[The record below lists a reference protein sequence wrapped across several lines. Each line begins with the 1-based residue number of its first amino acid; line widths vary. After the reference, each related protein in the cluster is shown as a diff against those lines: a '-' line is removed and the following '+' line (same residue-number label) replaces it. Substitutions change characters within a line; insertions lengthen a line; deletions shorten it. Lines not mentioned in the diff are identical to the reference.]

1 MGFLRKIGR
10 KVNKKLS
17 KIFGAKMGKIV
28 GMVGLYFVMGA
39 AAKQLSGWS
48 KSMFGKGTAA
58 TTNAGTKAVELT
70 AGVGESVAAQID
82 TTAALAKD
90 SLLTVD
96 SAKGADLITSTLD
109 KKLASS
115 NISRMD
121 EANNFIAK
129 SESLVKSGQVNPSL
143 STSPTDLIVEAAANT
158 DQILSQTNADVLKT
172 LNEPIDFTD
181 ADFLEKS
188 LEFNMEGTVTPRDPT
203 QGMGNIAKT
212 INDPGRFGTLGPDAT
227 FGEQIN
233 RFASDPLGV
242 TRGAL
247 DNAATASGDYIK
259 GDFVPDTAK
268 TLGSAAISNYFNPQE
283 DMTGGGGYVSGQPA
297 QEGAQASYMQDM
309 TPQLSGL
316 GLGNIRSF
324 TDMANQTLY
333 GTGAP
338 SHIQHM
344 YQPLPTPTIKLT

>member
-58 TTNAGTKAVELT
+58 TANAGTKAVELT

-109 KKLASS
+109 KELISS
-115 NISRMD
+115 NMSRMD

-172 LNEPIDFTD
+172 LN
-181 ADFLEKS
+181 
-188 LEFNMEGTVTPRDPT
+188 
-203 QGMGNIAKT
+203 
-212 INDPGRFGTLGPDAT
+212 
-227 FGEQIN
+227 
-233 RFASDPLGV
+233 
-242 TRGAL
+242 
-247 DNAATASGDYIK
+247 
-259 GDFVPDTAK
+259 
-268 TLGSAAISNYFNPQE
+268 
-283 DMTGGGGYVSGQPA
+283 
-297 QEGAQASYMQDM
+297 
-309 TPQLSGL
+309 
-316 GLGNIRSF
+316 
-324 TDMANQTLY
+324 
-333 GTGAP
+333 
-338 SHIQHM
+338 
-344 YQPLPTPTIKLT
+344 